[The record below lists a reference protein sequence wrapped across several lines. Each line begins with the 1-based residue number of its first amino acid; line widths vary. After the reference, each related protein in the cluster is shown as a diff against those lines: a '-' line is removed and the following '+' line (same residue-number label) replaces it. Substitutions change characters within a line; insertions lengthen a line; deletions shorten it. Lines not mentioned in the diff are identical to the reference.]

1 MLEWFRWKSKIKK
14 RFCAITKKGKKMFG
28 TLKTVEEQNLYA
40 SFGIVDGLS
49 DDELMDINGGDCFV
63 NVSIPIGCIVNG
75 KGDGKQSPDLG
86 SGGSSG
92 SNSSSS
98 SSAS

>member
-1 MLEWFRWKSKIKK
+1 
-14 RFCAITKKGKKMFG
+14 MFG

-63 NVSIPIGCIVNG
+63 YVSIPIGYIVNGKGDG